1 MMRLALKGL
10 VWLLAVAAVVYVGDW
25 AVWRVRVSR
34 GGGVGSVVVSKVI
47 IASLKGNKESYY
59 DDGTETVSCSQS
71 IFPQTGAGA
80 CWWVE
85 RHREVDER
93 Y

>member
-1 MMRLALKGL
+1 MMRLALRGL

-25 AVWRVRVSR
+25 AIWRIRVAR
-34 GGGVGSVVVSKVI
+34 GGGMGSVEVNKVI
-47 IASLKGNKESYY
+47 IASLKGNKEAYY
-59 DDGTETVSCSQS
+59 DDGTDTVACSRS
-71 IFPQTGAGA
+71 IFPQAGAGA

-85 RHREVDER
+85 RHREIDER